1 MEAMLKDYPEFAKY
15 LVEDIASP
23 VLAKGYGDLLSELSK
38 NRELAEIVINH
49 GIDEA
54 FSSNSFDIVSLR
66 KKNKELVTKPEKE
79 AESLIRNAIIS
90 KYPDHSIIG
99 EEHGYTKGSKMR
111 WVIDPID
118 GTSAMIKTAI
128 SEAFGLTLPE
138 PAPSFGITIA
148 LIDNDEAIFGII
160 TELKSQGG
168 SLKAIKTW
176 FGIKG
181 DSSPTPNI
189 PMNLKDA
196 VLASTVPEI
205 MFNTKEKWGRFQALS
220 EATKTLVTEQNC
232 IGYMRLREEDGG
244 INLVY
249 EADLAYHDAAAI
261 VPILESAGIKVTDE
275 KGARLNF
282 REDKI
287 FKEFEVLAAAPHIHK
302 EALNTIIKGTKDDRN
317 CFKERSSYRGYARK
331 FHDQE

>member
-1 MEAMLKDYPEFAKY
+1 MTDIPKFAKH
-15 LVEDIASP
+15 LIHDLAMP
-23 VLAKGYGDLLSELSK
+23 VLVKGYGILVSELKANKSLAEIAK
-38 NRELAEIVINH
+38 TRGIDQILSSDTPEITNLRKNNREL
-49 GIDEA
+49 
-54 FSSNSFDIVSLR
+54 
-66 KKNKELVTKPEKE
+66 VTRPEKE
-79 AESLIRNAIIS
+79 AESLIRDAIS
-90 KYPDHSIIG
+90 KEYPDHAIVG
-99 EEHGYTKGSKMR
+99 EEHGVKPGSKMR

-138 PAPSFGITIA
+138 PSPSFGITIA
-148 LIDNDEAIFGII
+148 LIDNDEDIFGII

-176 FGIKG
+176 FGIKS
-181 DSSPTPNI
+181 DSLPSPNSVS
-189 PMNLKDA
+189 NLKDA

-220 EATKTLVTEQNC
+220 EAMKALVTEQNC
-232 IGYMRLREEDGG
+232 IGYMKLLEKSGG
-244 INLVY
+244 IDVVY

-282 REDKI
+282 SEDNI
-287 FKEFEVLAAAPHIHK
+287 SKEFEVLAAAPHIHK

-331 FHDQE
+331 FYDQE